1 MLFLARFPPFLTLI
15 RKNERIYTILRFSE
29 PQLGQQVP
37 FKYTVGFIL
46 SVVLSLTIKWWS

>member
-29 PQLGQQVP
+29 PQLGPQVP